1 MTEILDKSL
10 DQTNFKIPAFD
21 TLMYLPANYRAENQ
35 DEEIKDEDYQ
45 NMPLRDD
52 LDDPF
57 YLEENK
63 LEEYDE
69 IDKIFKKT

>member
-1 MTEILDKSL
+1 MTEILDKSATET
-10 DQTNFKIPAFD
+10 DFKIPAFD
-21 TLMYLPANYRAENQ
+21 TLMYLPANYKDEEQ
-35 DEEIKDEDYQ
+35 PEEEIKDEDYQ

-63 LEEYDE
+63 LEQYDE
-69 IDKIFKKT
+69 IDQIFK